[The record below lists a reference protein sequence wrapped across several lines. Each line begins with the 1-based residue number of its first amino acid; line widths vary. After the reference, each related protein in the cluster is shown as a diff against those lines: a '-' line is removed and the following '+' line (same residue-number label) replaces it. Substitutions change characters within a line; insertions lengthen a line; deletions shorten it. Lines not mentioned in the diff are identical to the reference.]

1 MNLPPGWSIPIPAR
15 FCLFDMTM
23 QVPDPRI
30 DPHAW
35 ARLKPHVR
43 ELLIRIN
50 RHPRPPM
57 ESLPAEQARAAYA
70 AGSGVLEIPAPPL
83 PRIENFT
90 IPARDGHLLPAR
102 LYAASTEAQGVLPVL
117 LFFHGGGF
125 LVGSVDTHDT
135 LCRTLA
141 AQSGCAVVSV
151 DYRLGP
157 EHQFPTAFEDAWD
170 SLAWLHEY
178 GAVLGL
184 DPARL
189 AVGGDSAGG
198 TLAAGCAVQARD
210 TGLPLRLQLLFYPG
224 MQAAALTPSRARYAY
239 GFLLTE
245 PQIQWMFNSYVGSE
259 EQFLDWRFA
268 PVHAHDVDGLAPA
281 WIGLAEC
288 DPIVDDSMMWADRL
302 RMASVPVELEIY
314 HGTIHEFI
322 KMGRA
327 LPEAL
332 EAHRDA
338 AAALRAALLPELR

>member
-1 MNLPPGWSIPIPAR
+1 
-15 FCLFDMTM
+15 M

-30 DPHAW
+30 DPQAW

-43 ELLIRIN
+43 DLLIRIN

-57 ESLPAEQARAAYA
+57 ETLPVEEARVAYA
-70 AGSGVLEIPAPPL
+70 GGSGVLEIPAPQL
-83 PRIENFT
+83 ARIEDFT
-90 IPARDGHLLPAR
+90 MPARDGYPMPTR
-102 LYAASTEAQGVLPVL
+102 LYAATTEQQGVLPVL

-135 LCRTLA
+135 LCRALA
-141 AQSGCAVVSV
+141 QHSGCAVVSV

-157 EHQFPTAFEDAWD
+157 EYKFPTAFEDAWD
-170 SLAWLHEY
+170 SLAWLHEH

-184 DPARL
+184 DPERI

-210 TGLPLRLQLLFYPG
+210 AGLPLRLQLLFYPG
-224 MQAAALTPSRARYAY
+224 MQEAALTPSRRAYAY

-245 PQIQWMFNSYVGSE
+245 PQIQWMFNSYVTE
-259 EQFLDWRFA
+259 PDEFMDWRFA
-268 PVHAHDVDGLAPA
+268 PVHADDVDGVAPA

-288 DPIVDDSMMWADRL
+288 DPIFDDSMMWADRL
-302 RMASVPVELEIY
+302 RMAGVPVELEIY

-327 LPEAL
+327 IPEAL
-332 EAHRDA
+332 LAHRDA
-338 AAALRAALLPELR
+338 AAALRAALQPELA